1 MKLEVGMYVRTKSG
15 LIAKFIGYEKNKD
28 NDEFNKYNFNGRI
41 YWYYEYYNNYVYEE
55 DFEEWFKESVIKVS
69 RNITDLIEER
79 DFVKVRID
87 GIFINWFMV
96 DLFEDE
102 NENQELGI
110 GCYEDGLLNTISEYR
125 PLDTLEILEV
135 LTKEQFEKMS
145 YKVVE

>member
-1 MKLEVGMYVRTKSG
+1 MKLEVGMYVRTKN
-15 LIAKFIGYEKNKD
+15 GYIRKID
-28 NDEFNKYNFNGRI
+28 RIWNDTDFNVDKI
-41 YWYYEYYNNYVYEE
+41 YYNDNIDE
-55 DFEEWFKESVIKVS
+55 DTLGCVLDEDISKASH
-69 RNITDLIEER
+69 NIMDLIGER

-135 LTKEQFEKMS
+135 LTKEQFESMS
-145 YKVVE
+145 YKVN

>member
-1 MKLEVGMYVRTKSG
+1 MKLEVGMYVRTKN
-15 LIAKFIGYEKNKD
+15 GYIRKID
-28 NDEFNKYNFNGRI
+28 RIWNDTDFNVDKI
-41 YWYYEYYNNYVYEE
+41 YYNDNIDE
-55 DFEEWFKESVIKVS
+55 DTLGCVLDEDISKASH
-69 RNITDLIEER
+69 NIMDLIGER

-135 LTKEQFEKMS
+135 LTKEQFESMS